1 MDEGGSRRASAFRLG
16 AIGAAVVLGM
26 FASYQLGLAGGAL
39 LMLVVPLALAVFVV
53 GTLAAFHPEAGQRV
67 PAEAIGWERFDLELE
82 RSRRH
87 ERPLALL
94 RVAVPPPQ
102 RGQGTVDAADVRDSV
117 RVLDAVWS
125 DRGHVFV
132 LMPETDRAV
141 LGRAIGRI
149 LARLPGMSLDAMRVA
164 LYPDDG
170 LTSGALIARLEA
182 PDAEPRAAEV
192 VHLAPAPVDVQQ
204 QGRTG

>member
-1 MDEGGSRRASAFRLG
+1 MDEGGSGRATALRLS

-26 FASYQLGLAGGAL
+26 FASYQLGLSGGTP
-39 LMLVVPLALAVFVV
+39 LMLVVPLGLAVFVV
-53 GTLAAFHPEAGQRV
+53 GTLAALRPH
-67 PAEAIGWERFDLELE
+67 AEGRALAEVIGWERFDLELE

-94 RVAVPPPQ
+94 RIAVPSQ
-102 RGQGTVDAADVRDSV
+102 TQGRRRSVGAADVRDSV

-125 DRGHVFV
+125 DRDHVFV

-149 LARLPGMSLDAMRVA
+149 LARLPSIDLDAMRVA
-164 LYPDDG
+164 LYPEDG

-182 PDAEPRAAEV
+182 RDAEPRPAEV
-192 VHLAPAPVDVQQ
+192 VHLAPSPVGVEQD
-204 QGRTG
+204 RTG